1 MAARNRSDGLIGRK
15 QKGLRGSFIRNSEAT
30 LLQLEC
36 KLLGEEV
43 ARPLRCAAGRRKVV
57 SECVIGEPIEARNLS
72 SSYLVVA
79 YNGKDVRE
87 ESGMMRFD
95 ERIRCLKERKSRG
108 KISIEI
114 FVIVKLTN
122 KRDKSRELTLYRL

>member
-36 KLLGEEV
+36 KLLEEV

-57 SECVIGEPIEARNLS
+57 SIGVRDRRADRSKESVFFLARCCV
-72 SSYLVVA
+72 
-79 YNGKDVRE
+79 
-87 ESGMMRFD
+87 
-95 ERIRCLKERKSRG
+95 
-108 KISIEI
+108 
-114 FVIVKLTN
+114 
-122 KRDKSRELTLYRL
+122 

>member
-1 MAARNRSDGLIGRK
+1 M
-15 QKGLRGSFIRNSEAT
+15 
-30 LLQLEC
+30 
-36 KLLGEEV
+36 
-43 ARPLRCAAGRRKVV
+43 
-57 SECVIGEPIEARNLS
+57 IGEPIEARNLS

-79 YNGKDVRE
+79 YNGGKDVRE

-95 ERIRCLKERKSRG
+95 ERIRCIKERKSRG

>member
-15 QKGLRGSFIRNSEAT
+15 QKDLRGSFIRNSEAT

-57 SECVIGEPIEARNLS
+57 SIGVRDRRADRSKESVFFLARCCV
-72 SSYLVVA
+72 
-79 YNGKDVRE
+79 
-87 ESGMMRFD
+87 
-95 ERIRCLKERKSRG
+95 
-108 KISIEI
+108 
-114 FVIVKLTN
+114 
-122 KRDKSRELTLYRL
+122 